1 MIKMTRNK
9 LLQLAEDK
17 KFKEVLDKHQQ
28 YSLEDIAEAAN
39 FLREKDFYKTA
50 IPLYSSLLEINQAS
64 DYHFGIGQCYGK
76 SYNYSLSMW
85 HLEKAFSLKEMRTGA
100 NYYAYILEK
109 NYQND
114 QANEWYEKALKNGDS
129 CDLWTLSHY
138 AYFLEKDKQKD
149 KAKEYYEQ
157 VLRLDPAYTWAI
169 KRYALFLLNEKQ
181 TQQSLEVMETALEKF
196 PKNLF
201 VKLNYLEYL
210 IIRGMDRQYE
220 LYLDSLDYDSA
231 PLPFQ
236 VLIDLL
242 DYFWRYLLRG
252 QSNVEKTKLY
262 ELKTSKLKNSV
273 HRDFDDFNQM
283 LSGKNGDLTEWMR
296 LVQLLIL

>member
-1 MIKMTRNK
+1 MAINK
-9 LLQLAEDK
+9 LLELAEHK
-17 KFKEVLDKHQQ
+17 KFKNILDEYQR
-28 YSLEDIAEAAN
+28 YSLEDVAEAAN
-39 FLREKDFYKTA
+39 FLREKDLYKVA
-50 IPLYSSLLEINQAS
+50 MPLYMHLLKRNEVS

-85 HLEKAFSLKEMRTGA
+85 HLEKAFSLKKMRSGA

-114 QANEWYEKALKNGDS
+114 QANEWYEKALKNGYG

-138 AYFLEKDKQKD
+138 AYFLEKDNQKN

-157 VLRLDPAYTWAI
+157 VLRLNPAYTWAI

-181 TQQSLEVMETALEKF
+181 TQLSLELMQTALKKF
-196 PKNLF
+196 PQNLF

-210 IIRGMDRQYE
+210 IICDMDKQYE
-220 LYLDSLDYDSA
+220 LYLASLNYDNA

-242 DYFWRYLLRG
+242 DYFCRYLLQG
-252 QSNVEKTKLY
+252 QSSIEKIKLY
-262 ELKTSKLKNSV
+262 ELKTSQLRDGI
-273 HRDFDDFNQM
+273 HRDFDDFNRM
-283 LSGKNGDLTEWMR
+283 LAGKNGDLSQWMR
-296 LVQLLIL
+296 LIQLLIL